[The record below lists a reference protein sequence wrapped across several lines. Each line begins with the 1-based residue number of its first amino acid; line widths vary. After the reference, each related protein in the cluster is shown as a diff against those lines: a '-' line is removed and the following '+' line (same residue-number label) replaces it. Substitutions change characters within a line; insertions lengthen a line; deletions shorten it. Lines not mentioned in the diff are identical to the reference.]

1 MEMNIKQIKISGF
14 KSIADIE
21 LNELA
26 PYSVFAGA
34 NGSGKSNFFDA
45 LQFISAVINLGATQ
59 ALRKFNGYEQVHC
72 FKNRKSKARTFSV
85 SFNLIL
91 DGNSFQYDLNIN
103 DMDKEPKL
111 HERLSFD
118 NLIIMSKKDEELTL
132 YDVNGI
138 EDSKHP
144 FPSDK
149 SGLMI
154 APSSPLYK
162 FLSNIIVYRFDPIG
176 AKEPDSSGTDQGE
189 LEQHG
194 RNVATMLS
202 GLEKDDDIRE
212 QIIEWMELLV
222 PGLEKVATERQK
234 LDGRTII
241 KFKEQGTKANFPAH
255 LISDGTIY
263 ALCIMTAVLSR
274 SKSLGMTLIEEP
286 ERGIHPKAIAELVNL
301 MRENANNEHPIF
313 VTTHNESLVRVSK
326 PDELWL
332 VNKREGKTEIENT
345 PKNFVTQNGLKLDE
359 AWLMNMFG
367 GGLPW

>member
-1 MEMNIKQIKISGF
+1 MNIKQIKISGF

-45 LQFISAVINLGATQ
+45 LQFISAVISQGATQ

-72 FKNRKSKARTFSV
+72 FKSRKSKARTFSA
-85 SFNLIL
+85 SFDLVL
-91 DGNSFQYDLNIN
+91 DDKRVQYQLKIH
-103 DMDKEPKL
+103 DMDKEPQL
-111 HERLSFD
+111 EEQLFLDSIVFLSRKKGELILFD
-118 NLIIMSKKDEELTL
+118 ENGEEGSK
-132 YDVNGI
+132 YPF
-138 EDSKHP
+138 P

-149 SGLMI
+149 SGLI
-154 APSSPLYK
+154 ILGEPYLYD
-162 FLSNIIVYRFDPIG
+162 FLCNIVVYRFDPIG
-176 AKEPDSSGTDQGE
+176 AKEPDSSSTDQGE

-194 RNVATMLS
+194 RNVATMLA
-202 GLEKDDDIRE
+202 GLEKDDVIRE
-212 QIIEWMELLV
+212 QILEWMELLV

-234 LDGRTII
+234 LDARTVI
-241 KFKEQGTKANFPAH
+241 KFKEEGTKANFPAN

-286 ERGIHPKAIAELVNL
+286 ERGIHPKAITELVNL
-301 MRENANNEHPIF
+301 MRDNANSEHPIF
-313 VTTHNESLVRVSK
+313 VTTHNESLIRVSK
-326 PDELWL
+326 PNELWL

-345 PKNFVTQNGLKLDE
+345 PKNFIAQNGLKLDE
-359 AWLMNMFG
+359 AWLMNMFD

>member
-1 MEMNIKQIKISGF
+1 MNIKQIKISGF

-45 LQFISAVINLGATQ
+45 LQFISAVISLGATK

-72 FKNRKSKARTFSV
+72 FKSRKSKARTFSA
-85 SFNLIL
+85 SFDLVLDDKLI
-91 DGNSFQYDLNIN
+91 QYQLKIHE
-103 DMDKEPKL
+103 MDKDPKL
-111 HERLSFD
+111 EERLSLD
-118 NLIIMSKKDEELTL
+118 NIVFMSRKKEEVIF
-132 YDVNGI
+132 YDVNDEEQKFSG
-138 EDSKHP
+138 

-149 SGLMI
+149 SALMI
-154 APSSPLYK
+154 SAHPLYEL
-162 FLSNIIVYRFDPIG
+162 LSNIVVYRFDPIG
-176 AKEPDSSGTDQGE
+176 AKEPDSSSTDQGE

-194 RNVATMLS
+194 RNVATMLA
-202 GLEKDDDIRE
+202 GLEKDDVIRE

-234 LDGRTII
+234 LDARTVI
-241 KFKEQGTKANFPAH
+241 KFKEEGTKANFPAN

-274 SKSLGMTLIEEP
+274 SKGLGMTLIEEP
-286 ERGIHPKAIAELVNL
+286 ERGIHPKAITELVNL
-301 MRENANNEHPIF
+301 MRDNANSEHPIF
-313 VTTHNESLVRVSK
+313 VTTHNESLIRVSK
-326 PDELWL
+326 PNELWL
-332 VNKREGKTEIENT
+332 VNKRDGKTEIENT
-345 PKNFVTQNGLKLDE
+345 PKNFIAKNGLKLDE
-359 AWLMNMFG
+359 AWLMNMFD

>member
-1 MEMNIKQIKISGF
+1 MNIKQIKISGF

-45 LQFISAVINLGATQ
+45 LQFISAVISLGATQ

-72 FKNRKSKARTFSV
+72 FKNRASKARTFSA
-85 SFNLIL
+85 SFDLVLDDQIIQYHLKIYNL
-91 DGNSFQYDLNIN
+91 
-103 DMDKEPKL
+103 DKEPKL
-111 HERLSFD
+111 EERLFLD
-118 NLIIMSKKDEELTL
+118 NKIYMSRKKGEVIFYYIDGDESLRYSE
-132 YDVNGI
+132 
-138 EDSKHP
+138 

-149 SGLMI
+149 SGLMLM
-154 APSSPLYK
+154 AHSSIYGL
-162 FLSNIIVYRFDPIG
+162 LSDIVVYRFDPVG

-194 RNVATMLS
+194 RNVATMLA

-263 ALCIMTAVLSR
+263 VLCIMTAVLSR

-286 ERGIHPKAIAELVNL
+286 ERGIHPKAITELVNL
-301 MRENANNEHPIF
+301 MRDNANTEHPIF
-313 VTTHNESLVRVSK
+313 VTTHNESLIRVSK
-326 PDELWL
+326 PNELWL

-345 PKNFVTQNGLKLDE
+345 PKNFIAQNGLKLDE
-359 AWLMNMFG
+359 AWLMNMFD

>member
-1 MEMNIKQIKISGF
+1 MNIKQIKISGF

-45 LQFISAVINLGATQ
+45 LQFISTVISLGATQ

-72 FKNRKSKARTFSV
+72 FKNRKSKARTFSA
-85 SFNLIL
+85 SFDLML
-91 DGNSFQYDLNIN
+91 DGKPIQYQLKIHE
-103 DMDKEPKL
+103 MDKEP
-111 HERLSFD
+111 
-118 NLIIMSKKDEELTL
+118 NLEELVSL
-132 YDVNGI
+132 
-138 EDSKHP
+138 DSTVFMSRKKEEVIFYGENEEEQKFSG

-149 SGLMI
+149 SALMI
-154 APSSPLYK
+154 SGHPLYEL
-162 FLSNIIVYRFDPIG
+162 LSNIVVYRFDPIG
-176 AKEPDSSGTDQGE
+176 AKEPDSSSTDQGE

-194 RNVATMLS
+194 RNVATMLA

-212 QIIEWMELLV
+212 QILEWMELLV

-234 LDGRTII
+234 LDARTVI
-241 KFKEQGTKANFPAH
+241 KFKEEGTKANFPAN

-274 SKSLGMTLIEEP
+274 SKRLGMTLIEEP
-286 ERGIHPKAIAELVNL
+286 ERGIHPKAITELVNL
-301 MRENANNEHPIF
+301 MRDNANSDHPIF
-313 VTTHNESLVRVSK
+313 VTTHNESLIRVSK
-326 PDELWL
+326 PNELWL
-332 VNKREGKTEIENT
+332 VNKREGKTEIDNT
-345 PKNFVTQNGLKLDE
+345 PKNFIAQDGLKLDE
-359 AWLMNMFG
+359 AWLMNMFD

>member
-45 LQFISAVINLGATQ
+45 LKFISTVISIGATQ

-72 FKNRKSKARTFSV
+72 FKNRKSKARIFSA
-85 SFNLIL
+85 SFDLVL
-91 DGNSFQYDLNIN
+91 DGEPIQYHLKIH
-103 DMDKEPKL
+103 DMDNEPKL
-111 HERLSFD
+111 EEVLSLDDSVF
-118 NLIIMSKKDEELTL
+118 MSRKEGEVIFHNVGDEEMKSF
-132 YDVNGI
+132 NF
-138 EDSKHP
+138 P
-144 FPSDK
+144 FDK
-149 SGLMI
+149 SALMI
-154 APSSPLYK
+154 VGHPLYEL
-162 FLSNIIVYRFDPIG
+162 LSNIVVYRFDPIG
-176 AKEPDSSGTDQGE
+176 AKEPDSSSTSQGE

-194 RNVATMLS
+194 RNVATMLA
-202 GLEKDDDIRE
+202 GLEKDDAIRE

-222 PGLEKVATERQK
+222 PGLEKIATERQK
-234 LDGRTII
+234 LDARTVI
-241 KFKEQGTKANFPAH
+241 KFKEEGTKANFPAN

-301 MRENANNEHPIF
+301 MRDNIVDP
-313 VTTHNESLVRVSK
+313 
-326 PDELWL
+326 
-332 VNKREGKTEIENT
+332 EIRT
-345 PKNFVTQNGLKLDE
+345 IV
-359 AWLMNMFG
+359 
-367 GGLPW
+367 

>member
-1 MEMNIKQIKISGF
+1 MEMNVKQIKISGF

-45 LQFISAVINLGATQ
+45 LQFISAVISLGATK

-72 FKNRKSKARTFSV
+72 FKNRKDKARTFSA
-85 SFNLIL
+85 SFDLVLSNK
-91 DGNSFQYDLNIN
+91 SVQYQLKIHE
-103 DMDKEPKL
+103 MDKEPKL
-111 HERLSFD
+111 EERLSID
-118 NLIIMSKKDEELTL
+118 NIALMSRKKE
-132 YDVNGI
+132 DVI
-138 EDSKHP
+138 FYLEDDKENKFSG
-144 FPSDK
+144 FPADK
-149 SGLMI
+149 SALMI
-154 APSSPLYK
+154 TSHSLSK
-162 FLSNIIVYRFDPIG
+162 LLSNIVVYRFDPIG
-176 AKEPDSSGTDQGE
+176 AKEPDSSSTDQGE

-194 RNVATMLS
+194 RNVATMLA
-202 GLEKDDDIRE
+202 GLEKDDAIRG

-234 LDGRTII
+234 LDARTVI
-241 KFKEQGTKANFPAH
+241 KFKEEGTKANFPAN

-263 ALCIMTAVLSR
+263 VLCIMTAVLSR
-274 SKSLGMTLIEEP
+274 SKSLGITLIEEP

-313 VTTHNESLVRVSK
+313 VTTHNESLIRVSK

-332 VNKREGKTEIENT
+332 VNKCEGKTKIENT

-359 AWLMNMFG
+359 AWLMNMFDG
-367 GGLPW
+367 GVPW